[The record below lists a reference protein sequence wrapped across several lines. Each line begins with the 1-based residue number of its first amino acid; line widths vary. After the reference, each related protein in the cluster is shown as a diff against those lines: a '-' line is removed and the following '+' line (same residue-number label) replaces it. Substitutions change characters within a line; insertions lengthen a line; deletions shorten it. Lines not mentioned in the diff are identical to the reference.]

1 MLMQTV
7 KNLLSEQNLDGLKA
21 LLREAKVDAVV
32 QCLRE
37 LSPQ

>member
-7 KNLLSEQNLDGLKA
+7 KNLLLEQNLDGLKA

-32 QCLRE
+32 Q
-37 LSPQ
+37 